1 MFSSLNSRFSLTAAD
16 AEVRADPRVF
26 ERALKLFVERE
37 TTNSQIVKFIFG
49 TAAIAGFFL
58 NIPSVL
64 AVSLVHLAVDQ
75 LASRFIGR
83 LSTSLRRD
91 EVDLRLLRQIERV
104 YHAVGFV
111 LAMTVWPLAESLDG
125 IRLLLTVV
133 SVAGLL
139 AATNSSS
146 YAPRVFRALVVGY
159 AIGIAVAVPEIRTI
173 PWYVLDGAFAA
184 FIVAAVAIGA
194 STARQ
199 LSQMLQMQVE
209 RDRAI
214 EDQQCTITALDA
226 ARRAATALAETDS
239 LTGLANRLLFMV
251 KLDDLIAT
259 EKRLSLTLLDV
270 DFFKNINDSLGHHI
284 GDEVL
289 KAIGRALMTL
299 GGEHCF
305 AARLGGDEFAVV
317 ASHGGRSI
325 SGDEILSAV
334 RTALDSLQAGNLDL
348 PVISITG
355 GAASFPQD
363 ASNRSDLLAAAD
375 IAQREAKKSRRGG
388 HLGYSKALAD
398 AFRRETLVAHALSQ
412 AIADRALVLCFQPK
426 INLQTG
432 WVAGAEGLSRF
443 SAESLSGYSLDEIFE
458 AAESRGLGLSLNELV
473 LDRYREVLIA
483 LRDEYAIGLPTSIN
497 LSGAILKTP
506 ERLLSKLH
514 LLIAEGLSPALIR
527 LEITENAIYGRGQ
540 VGVVELLDQI
550 VKLGFSLALDDFGT
564 GSGALRHLVSLP
576 ISEIK
581 IDRSFVSEMCSN
593 RKNNAIVKGLIVT
606 AREMGIDVVAE
617 GVERE
622 DEGSALKSM
631 GAQFAQGFLWSRALP
646 VPAFAEFV
654 RLFGPRRLF
663 RSARG

>member
-334 RTALDSLQAGNLDL
+334 RTALDSLQAGNLRSPGDL
-348 PVISITG
+348 
-355 GAASFPQD
+355 D
-363 ASNRSDLLAAAD
+363 HRRSRILSA
-375 IAQREAKKSRRGG
+375 RR
-388 HLGYSKALAD
+388 
-398 AFRRETLVAHALSQ
+398 Q
-412 AIADRALVLCFQPK
+412 Q
-426 INLQTG
+426 Q
-432 WVAGAEGLSRF
+432 
-443 SAESLSGYSLDEIFE
+443 
-458 AAESRGLGLSLNELV
+458 
-473 LDRYREVLIA
+473 
-483 LRDEYAIGLPTSIN
+483 
-497 LSGAILKTP
+497 
-506 ERLLSKLH
+506 ER
-514 LLIAEGLSPALIR
+514 SP
-527 LEITENAIYGRGQ
+527 GRG
-540 VGVVELLDQI
+540 
-550 VKLGFSLALDDFGT
+550 
-564 GSGALRHLVSLP
+564 RH
-576 ISEIK
+576 
-581 IDRSFVSEMCSN
+581 
-593 RKNNAIVKGLIVT
+593 
-606 AREMGIDVVAE
+606 
-617 GVERE
+617 
-622 DEGSALKSM
+622 
-631 GAQFAQGFLWSRALP
+631 RA
-646 VPAFAEFV
+646 A
-654 RLFGPRRLF
+654 
-663 RSARG
+663 

>member
-1 MFSSLNSRFSLTAAD
+1 M
-16 AEVRADPRVF
+16 
-26 ERALKLFVERE
+26 
-37 TTNSQIVKFIFG
+37 
-49 TAAIAGFFL
+49 
-58 NIPSVL
+58 
-64 AVSLVHLAVDQ
+64 
-75 LASRFIGR
+75 
-83 LSTSLRRD
+83 
-91 EVDLRLLRQIERV
+91 
-104 YHAVGFV
+104 
-111 LAMTVWPLAESLDG
+111 
-125 IRLLLTVV
+125 
-133 SVAGLL
+133 
-139 AATNSSS
+139 
-146 YAPRVFRALVVGY
+146 
-159 AIGIAVAVPEIRTI
+159 
-173 PWYVLDGAFAA
+173 
-184 FIVAAVAIGA
+184 
-194 STARQ
+194 
-199 LSQMLQMQVE
+199 
-209 RDRAI
+209 
-214 EDQQCTITALDA
+214 
-226 ARRAATALAETDS
+226 
-239 LTGLANRLLFMV
+239 
-251 KLDDLIAT
+251 
-259 EKRLSLTLLDV
+259 
-270 DFFKNINDSLGHHI
+270 
-284 GDEVL
+284 
-289 KAIGRALMTL
+289 
-299 GGEHCF
+299 
-305 AARLGGDEFAVV
+305 
-317 ASHGGRSI
+317 
-325 SGDEILSAV
+325 
-334 RTALDSLQAGNLDL
+334 
-348 PVISITG
+348 
-355 GAASFPQD
+355 
-363 ASNRSDLLAAAD
+363 
-375 IAQREAKKSRRGG
+375 
-388 HLGYSKALAD
+388 
-398 AFRRETLVAHALSQ
+398 SQ